1 MTLMRPFVLYFLL
14 FCLVASAQA
23 QMQLYP
29 FSKSLPQPTS
39 SATERRAPLTLP
51 FFDDFSTLRNN
62 SRPDPLLWNSKGVQV
77 NNTLP
82 IAPPSKMVATL
93 DAYNDQGE
101 AYDLSSPF
109 ASGYS
114 DTLQSK
120 PIDLSGVGIG
130 NSTVFLSF
138 YWQAQGL
145 GEQPDDDDFIVL
157 QGKNNAGIWVELWR
171 KEGGFDIPL
180 FFQQELIA
188 LGDAF
193 FHADFQFQFLRFGRN
208 AGYYDVWHLDYIY
221 LNSGRSVID
230 IFSPDVAMVREPSS
244 YLRKYTA
251 MPFNQFFANQSAY
264 LADTLSTTVNT
275 LRNDPRLLTN
285 SAQLREVLSNTELGA
300 LPLTVNAPDPGLIS
314 PGNSYVLRVNPIP
327 ISPTGNPMIL
337 ETRIILD
344 ANDNNTELP
353 PINFRRNDTIYQ
365 RTELNDYFA
374 YDDGT
379 AEFVAGIRQR
389 FGRLA
394 VQFILEEPA
403 QLTDLDIAFFPF
415 EADQSNQTF
424 VLSVWKRLNVNTE
437 EVLFQRSVQVR
448 YPDVPNGFVRFA
460 IDSFAVLNISD
471 TFYVG
476 IQQTTDDLL
485 AIGFDKNTNSQP
497 FIFENTQGLWEQ
509 NPNIEGSLMI
519 RPVFSANPIT
529 SLASV
534 RKASWALY
542 PNPTQDMLHLQGQ
555 EAAQNVRIFDML
567 GRLQEGYEWY
577 PEQQALSLKALR
589 KGMYILELQ
598 SRAGAR
604 ASYKIVVE

>member
-1 MTLMRPFVLYFLL
+1 MKLTRLFVFCALL
-14 FCLVASAQA
+14 LCLAASAQA
-23 QMQLYP
+23 QMQLFP
-29 FSKSLPQPTS
+29 FSKSLPQPAS
-39 SATERRAPLTLP
+39 SVAERRAPLALP
-51 FFDDFSTLRNN
+51 FFDDFSNLRNN

-77 NNTLP
+77 NNTLA
-82 IAPPSKMVATL
+82 INPPSMMVATL
-93 DAYNDQGE
+93 DSYDDQGD

-109 ASGYS
+109 ASGFS

-120 PIDLSGVGIG
+120 PIDLSGVGMG

-145 GEQPDDDDFIVL
+145 GEQPDNDDFIVL
-157 QGKNNAGIWVELWR
+157 QGKDNMGAWVELWR

-180 FFQQELIA
+180 IFQQELIA

-208 AGYYDVWHLDYIY
+208 SGYYDVWHLDYIY

-230 IFSPDVAMVREPSS
+230 IFSPDVAMVREPGS
-244 YLRKYTA
+244 YLRKYAA
-251 MPFNQFFANQSAY
+251 MPVNQFFANQSAY
-264 LADTLSTTVNT
+264 LGEVMNTTVNS

-285 SAQLREVLSNTELGA
+285 SARLREVLSNTELGA

-314 PGNSYVLRVNPIP
+314 PGDSYELRVNPIP

-337 ETRIILD
+337 ETRIIVD
-344 ANDNNTELP
+344 AGDNNTDLP
-353 PINFRRNDTIYQ
+353 PINFRRNDTIFQ
-365 RTELNDYFA
+365 RTVLNDYFA

-403 QLTDLDIAFFPF
+403 QLTDIDIAFFPF

-424 VLSVWKRLNVNTE
+424 VLSVWRRLNVSTE

-460 IDSFAVLNISD
+460 VDSFAVVNISD

-519 RPVFSANPIT
+519 RPVFSVNPVT
-529 SLASV
+529 SLAPV
-534 RKASWALY
+534 RKASWALH
-542 PNPTQDMLHLQGQ
+542 PNPTQDMLYLRGQ

-567 GRLQEGYEWY
+567 GRRQEAYEWY
-577 PEQQALSLKALR
+577 PEQQALSLKALQ

-598 SRAGAR
+598 SQSGAKN
-604 ASYKIVVE
+604 SYKIIVE

>member
-29 FSKSLPQPTS
+29 FSKSLPQPAS
-39 SATERRAPLTLP
+39 SATERRAPLALP

-62 SRPDPLLWNSKGVQV
+62 SRPDPLLWNSKGVQI

-109 ASGYS
+109 ASGFS

-120 PIDLSGVGIG
+120 PIDLSGVGMG

-157 QGKNNAGIWVELWR
+157 QGKDNTGAWVELWR

-188 LGDAF
+188 LRDSF

-208 AGYYDVWHLDYIY
+208 AGYYDVWHLDYVY
-221 LNSGRSVID
+221 LNSGRSAID
-230 IFSPDVAMVREPSS
+230 VFSPDIAMVREPGS
-244 YLRKYTA
+244 YLGDF
-251 MPFNQFFANQSAY
+251 M
-264 LADTLSTTVNT
+264 STTINT
-275 LRNDPRLLTN
+275 LRNSPRLLTYT
-285 SAQLREVLSNTELGA
+285 AQLREVLSNTNLGA
-300 LPLTVNAPDPGLIS
+300 LPLTAIAPDVGSIS
-314 PGNSYVLRVNPIP
+314 PGNNFELRASHVPIT
-327 ISPTGNPMIL
+327 PTGNPMIL
-337 ETRIILD
+337 ETRIIID
-344 ANDNNTELP
+344 AGDDDMDLP
-353 PINFRRNDTIYQ
+353 PIDFRRNDTIFQ

-403 QLTDLDIAFFPF
+403 QLTDLDISFFPF

-424 VLSVWKRLNVNTE
+424 VLSVWKRLNFTTD

-448 YPDVPNGFVRFA
+448 YPDIPNGFVRFA

-497 FIFENTQGLWEQ
+497 FIFENTQGIWEQ
-509 NPNIEGSLMI
+509 NPNIEGALMI

-529 SLASV
+529 ALASGS
-534 RKASWALY
+534 KASWALY
-542 PNPTQDMLHLQGQ
+542 PNPTQNMLHLRGQ
-555 EAAQNVRIFDML
+555 ETAQNVRIFDML

-577 PEQQALSLKALR
+577 PDQQALSLKALR

-598 SRAGAR
+598 SQSGAR
-604 ASYKIVVE
+604 NSYKIIVE